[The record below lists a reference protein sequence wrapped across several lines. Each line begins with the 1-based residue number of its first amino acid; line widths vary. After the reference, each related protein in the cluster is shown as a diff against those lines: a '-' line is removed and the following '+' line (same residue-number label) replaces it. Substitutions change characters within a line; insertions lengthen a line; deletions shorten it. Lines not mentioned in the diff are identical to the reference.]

1 MSHLYSTRVTAVGGR
16 HGIIESEDGVLT
28 LELALPKN
36 LGGVGGAANPEQLFA
51 GGYSAC
57 FENALLR
64 AAHDA
69 GVRLKDSDLQV
80 TAEVGLDRNARGE
93 CVLAA
98 ALSVTVKGVDL
109 WVAEGLVMEAHEVC
123 PYSNAI
129 KGNVDVRLSVQVE

>member
-1 MSHLYSTRVTAVGGR
+1 MSRLYSTKVTAVGGR
-16 HGIIESEDGVLT
+16 HGTIKSEDGVLA
-28 LELALPKN
+28 LELALPKK

-69 GVRLKDSDLQV
+69 GVRLKDSDLRV
-80 TAEVGLDRNARGE
+80 TAEIGLDRNVRGE
-93 CVLAA
+93 FVLAA
-98 ALSVTVKGVDL
+98 ALSVTVKGVDQ
-109 WVAEGLVMEAHEVC
+109 WVAEGLVIDAHEVC

-129 KGNVDVRLSVQVE
+129 KGNVDVLLSVQVE